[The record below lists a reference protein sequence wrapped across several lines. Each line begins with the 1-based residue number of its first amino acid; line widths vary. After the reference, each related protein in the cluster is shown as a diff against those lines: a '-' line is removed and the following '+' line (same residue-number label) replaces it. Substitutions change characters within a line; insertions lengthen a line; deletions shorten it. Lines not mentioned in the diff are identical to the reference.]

1 MWYTQIYA
9 DDMCV
14 LGGKSYWENFSYAMN
29 QSCLESGAWSP
40 AEGSFI
46 RGRCTNLCIQRVWI
60 NAKKHQFCD
69 CAMPGTPV
77 WWGTQV
83 TCLKWIQQ
91 LRCFKYNVY
100 ISASSNGD
108 LSWVLFISLASL
120 ACCIPDIDLSRC
132 LSSELSPSN
141 PSTSKLVFQCP
152 SYLCPPFPWNEAG
165 HQVVPLPLRIYM
177 TLEDESQN

>member
-1 MWYTQIYA
+1 
-9 DDMCV
+9 MCV
-14 LGGKSYWENFSYAMN
+14 LGKKSYWILWESFPYAMN
-29 QSCLESGAWSP
+29 QSHLESGEWSP

-69 CAMPGTPV
+69 CAMPGAPV
-77 WWGTQV
+77 RWGMQV
-83 TCLKWIQQ
+83 TWLKWIQQ
-91 LRCFKYNVY
+91 PRCFKYDMY
-100 ISASSNGD
+100 ISASPNRD
-108 LSWVLFISLASL
+108 LSRGLFISLASL

-141 PSTSKLVFQCP
+141 PSTTKLVLWCP

-165 HQVVPLPLRIYM
+165 YQVVPLLLRIYM
-177 TLEDESQN
+177 TLGDESQN

>member
-1 MWYTQIYA
+1 MH
-9 DDMCV
+9 V
-14 LGGKSYWENFSYAMN
+14 LGEKSYWILWESFSYAMN
-29 QSCLESGAWSP
+29 QSCLESGEWSP

-69 CAMPGTPV
+69 SAMPGAPV
-77 WWGTQV
+77 WWGRQV
-83 TCLKWIQQ
+83 TWLKWIQQ
-91 LRCFKYNVY
+91 LRCFKYNVSR
-100 ISASSNGD
+100 SASPNPD
-108 LSWVLFISLASL
+108 LSRVLFISLASL

-132 LSSELSPSN
+132 LLWTIPRN

-165 HQVVPLPLRIYM
+165 HQVVSLPLRIYM
-177 TLEDESQN
+177 TLDDESQN